1 MSLKLG
7 IDVGGTKVLGG
18 VVDHEGKVLAR
29 SRKETPR
36 EGGLALVKV
45 IAEVARE
52 LIAEHQVSSV
62 GVCAAGF
69 ISSDRQTVTATPNI
83 VGWNGINL
91 ASELEK
97 LLDNRVVVENDAK
110 AAAWG
115 EKRFGSG
122 RPYQTLFMLT
132 IGTGLG
138 GGFINNGELFRG
150 AHGMATEFGHMR
162 AVPNGHLCGCGARGC
177 YEQYAAGSALLRH
190 AREAISASPELA
202 RNLLARGNGTIDG
215 VTGQHVTDAAR
226 DGDSVAIA
234 AFATTA
240 EWIGSAAANLVAALD
255 PEAIIIGGGV
265 IDAGEI
271 LLGPV
276 RDSLKRHLP
285 FSGKY
290 PIPPIV
296 AATMGNDAG
305 LVGAAD
311 LSAL

>member
-52 LIAEHQVSSV
+52 LIAEHHVSSV

-138 GGFINNGELFRG
+138 GGFINNGQLFRG

-296 AATMGNDAG
+296 AATLGNDAG

>member
-1 MSLKLG
+1 MSLNLG

-18 VVDHEGKVLAR
+18 VVDSEGQVLAR

-36 EGGLALVKV
+36 EGGGALVDV
-45 IAEVARE
+45 IAEVAVE
-52 LIAEHQVSSV
+52 LIANHSI
-62 GVCAAGF
+62 GAIGICAAGF
-69 ISSDRQTVTATPNI
+69 ISADRQTVIATPNI
-83 VGWNGINL
+83 AQWNGLNL
-91 ASELEK
+91 AAALEQR
-97 LLDNRVVVENDAK
+97 LQRRVIVENDAK

-115 EKRFGSG
+115 EKRFGAG
-122 RPYQTLFMLT
+122 KAYETLFMLT

-138 GGFINNGELFRG
+138 GGFINKGQLFRG
-150 AHGMATEFGHMR
+150 AHGVATEFGHMR

-190 AREAISASPELA
+190 AREAINASPELA
-202 RNLLARGNGTIDG
+202 RNLLARGNGTLEG
-215 VTGQHVTDAAR
+215 MTGQHITDAAR

-234 AFATTA
+234 AFTTTA

-271 LLGPV
+271 LLEPV

-285 FSGKY
+285 FSGRY

-296 AATMGNDAG
+296 AATLGNDAG

-311 LSAL
+311 LSQQ

>member
-1 MSLKLG
+1 MSLNLG

-18 VVDHEGKVLAR
+18 VVDDEGRVLAR

-36 EGGLALVKV
+36 EGGAALVTV
-45 IAEVARE
+45 IADVARE
-52 LIAEHQVSSV
+52 LTSDHEISGI

-69 ISSDRQTVTATPNI
+69 ISADRQTVTATPNI
-83 VGWNGINL
+83 AGWNGLNL
-91 ASELEK
+91 AKALEAK
-97 LLDNRVVVENDAK
+97 LDTRVIVENDAK
-110 AAAWG
+110 SAAWG
-115 EKRFGSG
+115 EKKFGAG
-122 RPYQTLFMLT
+122 KDFDTLFMLT

-138 GGFINNGELFRG
+138 GGFINKGELFRG

-202 RNLLARGNGTIDG
+202 RNLLARGNGTLDG
-215 VTGQHVTDAAR
+215 LTGAHITDAAR
-226 DGDSVAIA
+226 EGDPVAIA
-234 AFATTA
+234 AFTTTG

-265 IDAGEI
+265 IEAGEI

-296 AATMGNDAG
+296 AATLGNDAG

-311 LSAL
+311 LSQR

>member
-1 MSLKLG
+1 MSLNLG

-18 VVDHEGKVLAR
+18 VVDDQGRVLTR
-29 SRKETPR
+29 TRKETPR
-36 EGGLALVKV
+36 EGGSALVKV
-45 IAEVARE
+45 IADVARD
-52 LIAEHQVSSV
+52 LMAQHSITGI

-69 ISSDRQTVTATPNI
+69 ISSDRKTVTATPNI
-83 VGWNGINL
+83 AGWNGLNL
-91 ASELEK
+91 AAALESELHA
-97 LLDNRVVVENDAK
+97 RVIVENDAK
-110 AAAWG
+110 SAAWG
-115 EKRFGSG
+115 EKKFGAG
-122 RPYQTLFMLT
+122 KNYETLFMMT

-202 RNLLARGNGTIDG
+202 RNLLARGNGTIEG
-215 VTGQHVTDAAR
+215 LTGAHITDAAR
-226 DGDSVAIA
+226 EGDPVAIA
-234 AFATTA
+234 AFTTTG

-296 AATMGNDAG
+296 AATLGNDAG

-311 LSAL
+311 LSSR

>member
-1 MSLKLG
+1 MSLNLG

-18 VVDHEGKVLAR
+18 VVDQDGKVLAR
-29 SRKETPR
+29 CRKETPR
-36 EGGLALVKV
+36 EGGESLVRT
-45 IAEVARE
+45 IADVASE
-52 LIAEHQVSSV
+52 LMAHHQIDAI
-62 GVCAAGF
+62 GICAAGF
-69 ISSDRQTVTATPNI
+69 ISSDRKTVTATPNI
-83 VGWNGINL
+83 AGWNGLNL
-91 ASELEK
+91 ADALER
-97 LLDNRVVVENDAK
+97 LLSRPVIVENDAK
-110 AAAWG
+110 SAAWG
-115 EKRFGSG
+115 EKRFGAG
-122 RPYQTLFMLT
+122 KDFDTLFMLT

-138 GGFINNGELFRG
+138 GGFINKGELFRG
-150 AHGMATEFGHMR
+150 AHGIATEFGHMR

-215 VTGQHVTDAAR
+215 VTGQHITDAAR
-226 DGDSVAIA
+226 EGDSVAIA
-234 AFATTA
+234 AFATTG

-296 AATMGNDAG
+296 AAVLGNDAG

-311 LSAL
+311 LSTR

>member
-52 LIAEHQVSSV
+52 LIAEHHVSSV

-122 RPYQTLFMLT
+122 RPYQTLFVLT

-296 AATMGNDAG
+296 AATLGNDAG

>member
-276 RDSLKRHLP
+276 RDSLNRHLP

-311 LSAL
+311 LSAI

>member
-311 LSAL
+311 LSAI

>member
-18 VVDHEGKVLAR
+18 VVDHDGNVVAR

-36 EGGLALVKV
+36 EGGLALVRV
-45 IAEVARE
+45 IADVAAE
-52 LIAEHQVSSV
+52 LMSQHHISSV

-69 ISSDRQTVTATPNI
+69 ISSDRKTVTATPNI

-91 ASELEK
+91 AAELEK
-97 LLDNRVVVENDAK
+97 LINQSVVVENDAK

-115 EKRFGSG
+115 EKQFGAG
-122 RPYQTLFMLT
+122 KKFETLFMMT

-138 GGFINNGELFRG
+138 GGFINKGELFRG

-202 RNLLARGNGTIDG
+202 RNLLARGNGAIDG
-215 VTGQHVTDAAR
+215 LTGAHITEAAR
-226 DGDSVAIA
+226 AGDSVAIA
-234 AFATTA
+234 AFATTG

-265 IDAGEI
+265 IDAGDI

-290 PIPPIV
+290 PIPPVV
-296 AATMGNDAG
+296 AATLGNDAG

-311 LSAL
+311 LSSR